1 MPRHDPGTRTDRL
14 SVIDGPQNMDRP
26 DKVRLDRW
34 LWAARF
40 FKTRAQAK
48 NAIEGGKVHCFQSGG
63 RPASAG
69 DESGP
74 AMPGSGSRHRPKVS
88 KEIAVGEMLEIS
100 RGRTTQVVEVTG
112 LAEKRGTATQAA
124 ELYRETPE
132 SIELRET
139 ERARRRMESA
149 GLRVPQRRPGKRDR
163 RELARLKHAGP
174 GNAPVQED

>member
-1 MPRHDPGTRTDRL
+1 
-14 SVIDGPQNMDRP
+14 MDRP

-48 NAIEGGKVHCFQSGG
+48 IAIEGGKVHCFQSGG
-63 RPASAG
+63 RPVGGSNGSETSEA
-69 DESGP
+69 

-112 LAEKRGTATQAA
+112 LAEKRGTASQAA

-132 SIELRET
+132 SIETRET
-139 ERARRRMESA
+139 ERARRRMENA

-174 GNAPVQED
+174 GDAPAQEDR